1 MAQLL
6 TEWPATRPRSEDYN
20 WDEWFDGQIR
30 VLTKDEDFVTE
41 PSSFRSSAYQA
52 AKRRTDKYG
61 NGIKVRLHSY
71 PDGRRVAIQSYRV

>member
-20 WDEWFDGQIR
+20 WDEWLDGQMR
-30 VLTKDEDFVTE
+30 VLSKDEDFVTE

-52 AKRRTDKYG
+52 AKRR
-61 NGIKVRLHSY
+61 NGIKVRVHSY